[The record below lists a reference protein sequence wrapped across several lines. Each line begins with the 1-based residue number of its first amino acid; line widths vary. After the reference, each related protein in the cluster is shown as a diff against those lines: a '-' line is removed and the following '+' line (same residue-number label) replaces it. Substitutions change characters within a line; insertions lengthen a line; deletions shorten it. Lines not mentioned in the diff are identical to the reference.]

1 MTYDYSGGWNSA
13 TGSNTQL
20 FGDGGS
26 INYGKETIAQIHSV
40 FLMNYDLTIFYFM
53 VI

>member
-13 TGSNTQL
+13 TGSNIQL

-26 INYGKETIAQIHSV
+26 INDTVTRFI
-40 FLMNYDLTIFYFM
+40 
-53 VI
+53 